1 MSTQKLKRTS
11 KSTLAWPDAVERFE
25 EHLFARGA
33 AARTATDY
41 IRELRL
47 LEAHLQPRARVS
59 GPADVTTEHLRSYQA
74 GLMTGEASPLGKPQ
88 SAGTVAKITA
98 VLASFFGW
106 LHRDGLLACDPTS
119 RLERPKI
126 SRPVGDVLSLEEVKK
141 LLAQPDATTAL
152 GLRDR
157 ALLEVLYGTGL
168 RRNELLGLDLADVR
182 QDEREVIVRH
192 GKGGKGRVVPV
203 GRAAWKALTAYLERG
218 RASLVKQRA
227 GVECAVF
234 VTSAGGRL
242 KATRLR
248 VLLQHFAAGAGI
260 ARRLTPHSMRRTYA
274 THLIQNGVSVRH
286 VQVLL
291 GHESLETTA
300 RYLRLT
306 STEIRREI
314 LLKHPRERFE

>member
-1 MSTQKLKRTS
+1 MSTKVRKSS
-11 KSTLAWPDAVERFE
+11 KITWPSALERFE
-25 EHLFARGA
+25 DSLFARGA

-41 IRELRL
+41 VRELHL
-47 LEAHLQPRARVS
+47 FEAHLKPLARVS
-59 GPADVTTEHLRSYQA
+59 GPVDVTVEHLRCYQA

-106 LHRDGLLACDPTS
+106 LHREGLLASDPTS

-126 SRPVGDVLSLEEVKK
+126 SRPVGDVLSLDEVKK
-141 LLAQPDATTAL
+141 LLAQPDAATAL

-168 RRNELLGLDLADVR
+168 RRNELLDLDLADVR
-182 QDEREVIVRH
+182 KDEREVIVRH

-203 GRAAWKALTAYLERG
+203 GRAAWQALTAYLERG

-234 VTSAGGRL
+234 VTSFRQRL

-248 VLLQHFAAGAGI
+248 VVLQHCAAGAGI
-260 ARRLTPHSMRRTYA
+260 SRTLTPHTMRRTYA
-274 THLIQNGVSVRH
+274 THLIQAGVSVRH